1 MAKLALALLAAPAVA
16 FNFGGG
22 GGAPARAAVDT
33 TADIGVDP
41 GPIEPTGPFWE
52 DQEGLARRRAVE
64 IKHGRIAMMAFIG
77 MIVEELGVT
86 FPGSINLDGSVQF
99 ADILKDGMGFPAIS
113 NIPVFGLFQIVA
125 FAGFAEIG
133 AMPAAQYTGG
143 PQNLPGGYDGSVG
156 TIPGG
161 YPFTTQI
168 EDVTARNR
176 ALTCELQNGRA
187 AMLGTFGAM
196 CHSCVDSCDHHFFY
210 PITHN

>member
-113 NIPVFGLFQIVA
+113 NIPVFGLSRCIHQIVA
-125 FAGFAEIG
+125 AH
-133 AMPAAQYTGG
+133 
-143 PQNLPGGYDGSVG
+143 LPLLNHGLHAIDATLS
-156 TIPGG
+156 P
-161 YPFTTQI
+161 
-168 EDVTARNR
+168 
-176 ALTCELQNGRA
+176 
-187 AMLGTFGAM
+187 
-196 CHSCVDSCDHHFFY
+196 
-210 PITHN
+210 

>member
-99 ADILKDGMGFPAIS
+99 ADILKDGMGFALCG
-113 NIPVFGLFQIVA
+113 NQPVSLEPTRSRGQRRVDGVESPRHRA
-125 FAGFAEIG
+125 DAATGTTPGRWRGAPEI
-133 AMPAAQYTGG
+133 
-143 PQNLPGGYDGSVG
+143 
-156 TIPGG
+156 
-161 YPFTTQI
+161 
-168 EDVTARNR
+168 
-176 ALTCELQNGRA
+176 
-187 AMLGTFGAM
+187 
-196 CHSCVDSCDHHFFY
+196 
-210 PITHN
+210 